1 MAADRSFL
9 EGAGIARVVA
19 KVPARVRP
27 LLALLL
33 AVALFAILR
42 AVGAPAR
49 SIGAVALAIWLFLL
63 AAAGAYEAG
72 RRADSRLVGVGL
84 VAFVLGVG
92 TVLMPTSEVV
102 LGLAAVVAM
111 LVPLFIAKR
120 QPGDGPYL

>member
-9 EGAGIARVVA
+9 AETGLLRIVG
-19 KVPARVRP
+19 KVPARGRP
-27 LLALLL
+27 LVLLVV
-33 AVALFAILR
+33 AVALFAVLR